1 MASDCVALEV
11 ALVKVPEGWDDDG
24 RFWQDVDEQHLTTDA
39 RRSLQDNGLRTG
51 IVGAQIPEVLRS
63 SLEQAADPLESL
75 LNEGSP
81 EEGDLFSRKRRLHI
95 RPGSP
100 RRIPVTTTGESASVV
115 LYTEESAVRAMRFEK
130 PVGMV
135 ELSCEPLGD
144 GRVRLEVIPSVEHG
158 EMRQQWGT
166 AEGAWMLYSDRPRQ
180 EFESLA
186 FRTILSP
193 GQTLL
198 VTAAEPKGLGAEFF
212 ARSGGQQRSVML
224 VRLAQTQ
231 LDDLFNPTPVRRPLA
246 STTNSAVW

>member
-1 MASDCVALEV
+1 M
-11 ALVKVPEGWDDDG
+11 
-24 RFWQDVDEQHLTTDA
+24 
-39 RRSLQDNGLRTG
+39 
-51 IVGAQIPEVLRS
+51 
-63 SLEQAADPLESL
+63 
-75 LNEGSP
+75 NEGSP
-81 EEGDLFSRKRRLHI
+81 EEGDLFSKKRRLHI

-100 RRIPVTTTGESASVV
+100 RRIPVTTTGENASVV
-115 LYTEESAVRAMRFEK
+115 LYTEEATVCAMRFEK

-144 GRVRLEVIPSVEHG
+144 GRVRLHVIPSVEHG

-166 AEGAWMLYSDRPRQ
+166 AEGAWMVYSNRPRQ

-198 VTAAEPKGLGAEFF
+198 VTASGSQGIGCGSSLLVPGATN
-212 ARSGGQQRSVML
+212 VPIML

-231 LDDLFNPTPVRRPLA
+231 MDDLFNPTPVRRPLA
-246 STTNSAVW
+246 TTTDSAVW